1 MGCSASHALARTAWL
16 ALACGRRRR
25 KDGCLLTA
33 ALTEAQLDSLSRLSK
48 LFGPQQALLALAHS
62 EWRHEL
68 AMEQLL
74 KGSVYVVSRTSAT
87 QLAIEDH
94 PVAGGQLPLM
104 AGPLTAPVGGQARRG
119 RKAPAAYLVLCA
131 PRPLQAGLHQCTWAG
146 LEQRFGVAKGQLA
159 GRMGHYGVLL
169 RGVESVE
176 QAKEMWS
183 RYWTVP
189 MPRYTH

>member
-1 MGCSASHALARTAWL
+1 MACSGSHALARTAWL

-25 KDGCLLTA
+25 KDACLLTP

-48 LFGPQQALLALAHS
+48 LFGPEQALLALVHS

-104 AGPLTAPVGGQARRG
+104 AGPLTAPVGGTSTA
-119 RKAPAAYLVLCA
+119 
-131 PRPLQAGLHQCTWAG
+131 WA
-146 LEQRFGVAKGQLA
+146 
-159 GRMGHYGVLL
+159 
-169 RGVESVE
+169 ESPGSLSSAV
-176 QAKEMWS
+176 
-183 RYWTVP
+183 
-189 MPRYTH
+189 